1 LVVVFLQSFIN
12 LHNYSSGIL
21 KRIIKVS
28 INSKIN
34 TTFIDN
40 LFSKMTLSLRSLFCI
55 FLIPIFFGCLQKH
68 DSSKNLANNRHGKTI
83 KESLISKINGVSFV
97 ASKDSILQKNIAP
110 LKKVHVDYAAIMPFG
125 FIKSLEHPEII
136 YNQERQWF
144 GETKQGAKQYVSMLH
159 KNDIK
164 VMMKPQIW
172 VWHGEFTGLLKMAS
186 ESDWLEL
193 ENSYRNFIIDFA
205 KVAEEENVEIFCIG
219 TELEKFIM
227 HRPEYWRNLISEVKN
242 VYNGKLTYAANWD
255 EYKRVPFWDAL
266 DYIGVDA
273 YFPVS
278 ERKSPTVEES
288 RSGWQHW
295 KEELKRVS
303 ERENKKIIF
312 TEYGYRSVDFAGREP
327 WESNYKLTS
336 INFEA
341 QSNTLQGLYEEV
353 WNEQWFAGGFLWKWF
368 IAHERV
374 GGETDNQF
382 TPQNKPAEVIVA
394 KYYLKH

>member
-1 LVVVFLQSFIN
+1 MTKSLFLLICAF
-12 LHNYSSGIL
+12 
-21 KRIIKVS
+21 
-28 INSKIN
+28 
-34 TTFIDN
+34 
-40 LFSKMTLSLRSLFCI
+40 LFSILM
-55 FLIPIFFGCLQKH
+55 GCGQKR
-68 DSSKNLANNRHGKTI
+68 DSSKLLITQQNEEVI
-83 KESLISKINGVSFV
+83 KEPTFPKINGVSFV
-97 ASKDSILQKNIAP
+97 ASKDSILEENIAP
-110 LKKVHVDYAAIMPFG
+110 LKNIHADYAAIMPFG

-144 GETKQGAKQYVSMLH
+144 GERREGAKQYIEILH
-159 KNDIK
+159 KNEIK

-172 VWHGEFTGLLKMAS
+172 VWRGEFTGLLKMAS
-186 ESDWLEL
+186 EEDWVEL
-193 ENSYRNFIIDFA
+193 EKSYKKFILDFA
-205 KVAEEENVEIFCIG
+205 KVAEVEKVEIFCIG
-219 TELEKFIM
+219 TELEKFIE
-227 HRPEYWRNLISEVKN
+227 HRPEYWRNLIAEVRK

-255 EYKRVPFWDAL
+255 EYKGVPFWNTL

-278 ERKSPTVEES
+278 ESKTPTIEES
-288 RSGWQHW
+288 RNGWQRW
-295 KEELKRVS
+295 KNELKVVS
-303 ERENKKIIF
+303 ERENKKILF
-312 TEYGYRSVDFAGREP
+312 TEYGYRSVDFAGKEP

-341 QSNTLQGLYEEV
+341 QNNTLRGLYEEV

-394 KYYLKH
+394 KFYKKFGK